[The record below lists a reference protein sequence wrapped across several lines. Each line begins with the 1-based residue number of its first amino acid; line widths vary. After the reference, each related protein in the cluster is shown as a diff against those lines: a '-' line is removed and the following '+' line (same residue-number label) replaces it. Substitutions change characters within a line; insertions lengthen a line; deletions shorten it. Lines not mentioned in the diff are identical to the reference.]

1 MENGEKEKK
10 EENELSLADEL
21 GSWEARKEMYVL
33 YIHTYI
39 YKTFIYIR
47 LVLILDAVEKGREG
61 RWSEE
66 IEGKER
72 EEEASG
78 RAMHRG

>member
-33 YIHTYI
+33 YIYTHIYI
-39 YKTFIYIR
+39 YIYIYIYIK
-47 LVLILDAVEKGREG
+47 LLYI
-61 RWSEE
+61 
-66 IEGKER
+66 
-72 EEEASG
+72 
-78 RAMHRG
+78 